1 MNVFYLVHVTGTDT
15 GISGIPRVVKNLAR
29 ELVSMQGLRVI
40 PASWSK
46 DREALVHTEQKL
58 LDNLARYGGPVLTA
72 ASEACKPI
80 EPAGGDWLLVPEAP
94 HLASHDPNYPS
105 VLIDRVIGF
114 ARSAGLRVAVVFH
127 DIMPLTHRFGR
138 VRRLAFADM
147 VSEPDRSAD
156 GERQRLR
163 FAIFA
168 HALAL
173 VDLVLPVSRASGDL
187 LAAWLVQQ
195 GHDAKRLPP
204 IAPVLLPEEVQ
215 ATSRVVPHRSGRR
228 DDGPIEFLTVGTV
241 CTHKNQLAAM
251 AAFQRLI
258 DRRPDLDI
266 RLNVAGAVAP
276 DIAVSA
282 SQLAKRSR
290 GRIVLHGHLP
300 DGRLDAMWDSSRAT
314 VFISLAEGYGLPVAE
329 SLWRGKPCLCS
340 NEGSILEIA
349 AAGGCLPVDARDL
362 DEIGKGLETL
372 ATNAERYDGLLQEIA
387 ARRFRSWRQYA
398 GEIVGRLIA
407 SGEGGL
413 QTSPAPE
420 VAREPIHGAD
430 GPRNAMLTLS
440 SADLVV
446 PSVYTADR
454 ERPIRYNGAIRFE
467 HQADGDIQEDVLFYG
482 PYVWLPA
489 GRYAFT
495 LDGEISGEL
504 DIALTAAQG
513 LEKIAWVPLTSFA
526 DPIVIDLPEPVDNF
540 EIVGHRTPSLERL
553 VLRGAMVEYQAGA
566 TAKTEARASERPREE
581 TEKPGALGDR
591 PMSAPASPASVCG
604 RDDDGRPVR
613 FPCTISPEKMRVHE
627 AYGAGA
633 RNLLRAGSAIAF
645 RVKDHGRVAEDTL
658 FFGPYFSLEPGD
670 YTIRID
676 GELQGRLRLRLT
688 QKFASETLVDM
699 VVSSFK
705 ETIRL
710 KLTSPAEKFEIVG
723 DRLGDTQSVTL
734 RAVEIAREPA
744 SQDRGF
750 DPDSCGRFSRQGRTG
765 ENEASADAGLPQ
777 PPSGLAIA
785 NAKIAGTAA

>member
-1 MNVFYLVHVTGTDT
+1 MNLFYFVHVTGTDT
-15 GISGIPRVVKNLAR
+15 GISGIPRVVKNLGR
-29 ELVSMQGLRVI
+29 ELVSMPGLRVI

-58 LDNLARYGGPVLTA
+58 LDNLALYGGPVLTA

-80 EPAGGDWLLVPEAP
+80 EPAAGDWLLVPEAP
-94 HLASHDPNYPS
+94 HLASHDADYPS
-105 VLIDRVIGF
+105 LLIDRLIGF
-114 ARSAGLRVAVVFH
+114 ARSAGLRVAVVLH
-127 DIMPLTHRFGR
+127 DIMPLTHRFGCN
-138 VRRLAFADM
+138 RRRAFADM
-147 VSEPDRSAD
+147 VSEPDRSDD

-173 VDLVLPVSRASGDL
+173 VDLVLPVSRTSGDL

-204 IAPVLLPEEVQ
+204 ITPVLLPEEVQ
-215 ATSRVVPHRSGRR
+215 ATSRVVPHRSRRR

-266 RLNVAGAVAP
+266 RLNVVGTVAP
-276 DIAVSA
+276 DVSVAA
-282 SQLAKRSR
+282 SQLAKWSK

-300 DGRLDAMWDSSRAT
+300 DDRLDEMRDSSRAT

-340 NEGSILEIA
+340 NEGSIAEIA
-349 AAGGCLPVDARDL
+349 AGGGCFPVNPRNL

-387 ARRFRSWRQYA
+387 ARRFRSWREYA
-398 GEIVGRLIA
+398 REIVDRLTASAEGR
-407 SGEGGL
+407 L
-413 QTSPAPE
+413 QTSPPSD

-430 GPRNAMLTLS
+430 GPRSAMLTLS

-454 ERPIRYNGAIRFE
+454 ERPIRYHGAIRFE
-467 HQADGDIQEDVLFYG
+467 READGDIQEDVLFYG

-495 LDGEISGEL
+495 LDGEIGGEL

-513 LEKIAWVPLTSFA
+513 QQRIAWIPLTSFA
-526 DPIVIDLPEPVDNF
+526 DPIVIDLPGPVDNF
-540 EIVGHRTPSLERL
+540 EIVGYRTPSLERL
-553 VLRGAMVEYQAGA
+553 VLRGAMVEYQGGA
-566 TAKTEARASERPREE
+566 PATTETRAPERPREK
-581 TEKPGALGDR
+581 TGKPGAFADR

-613 FPCTISPEKMRVHE
+613 FPCTIPAERMRVHE

-645 RVKDHGRVAEDTL
+645 RIKDHSRVAEDTL
-658 FFGPYFSLEPGD
+658 FFGPYFSLEPGH

-688 QKFASETLVDM
+688 QKFASETLVEM
-699 VVSSFK
+699 VVSSF
-705 ETIRL
+705 EEPIRL
-710 KLTSPAEKFEIVG
+710 KLTSPAEKFEVVG
-723 DRLGDTQSVTL
+723 DRLGDTRSVTL
-734 RAVEIAREPA
+734 RAIQIAREPT
-744 SQDRGF
+744 SQGHSF
-750 DPDSCGRFSRQGRTG
+750 DPDSSIRVSRQGRTG
-765 ENEASADAGLPQ
+765 ESEASADGGLPQ

-785 NAKIAGTAA
+785 KANIAGTAA